1 MGKRS
6 RMSHTI
12 ELYRTLKTILCKSY
26 FWIKLFFF
34 CWKKGMTC
42 ATSSFMLVSLTL
54 LADAFLFVFCA
65 SYLLYVYS
73 NIISVDNIIITNNK
87 MIQLFGSSRF
97 LPTYFLSR
105 ILVHFCIFLGWKL
118 LPTHWG
124 FSSHKSSGKN
134 GQMQC
139 PSQCRYAQLSIS

>member
-1 MGKRS
+1 
-6 RMSHTI
+6 
-12 ELYRTLKTILCKSY
+12 
-26 FWIKLFFF
+26 
-34 CWKKGMTC
+34 MTC

-87 MIQLFGSSRF
+87 IIQLFGSSRF

-105 ILVHFCIFLGWKL
+105 ILVHFCIFLEWKL

-139 PSQCRYAQLSIS
+139 PSQCRYAQLSISQPRQELYSQSCSTVLLVHKPEGCYSISQKDCLLTL